1 MTALPP
7 KNSTFGKN
15 GRQRLKVVPRQAAAT
30 RVTTTNP
37 PILTV
42 AAQSVESPANSRF
55 SRQRRNTAGPLTSLS
70 LYLLRLAILGVGISA
85 IAGTALSVVKPG
97 SFLGIKFGNLPLPV
111 ATKPETPQPVSPPVQ
126 TAVTAVKAAT
136 PTQELTPLK
145 QKLQAIASKYP
156 KLQPQAYFID
166 LDNGVYVDLK
176 AETPIAAASTIKL
189 PILVAFLQAVDA
201 GKVSLDE
208 PLAMTADVKAS
219 GSGDMQYLGNGKKYT
234 ALETATKMIVISDNS
249 ATNMLIKR
257 LGGKAFLN
265 QQFKQ
270 WGLTAT
276 VIQNYLPD
284 LPGTNTTSTRDLAYL
299 LQQVNRGELLSVPS
313 RDRLLHIMR
322 QTETRTLLPQGL
334 EKEAIIAH
342 KTGDIG
348 SIIGDAGIVDMPTGK
363 RYIAAVLLKRPYNDP
378 KGRELI
384 QQMSRTTYQHFKWY
398 QKPPQPATKPP
409 TPNPRTGGR

>member
-1 MTALPP
+1 MTASSP
-7 KNSTFGKN
+7 KNQ
-15 GRQRLKVVPRQAAAT
+15 RQRLKVVPRQT
-30 RVTTTNP
+30 PTTESTTTNP
-37 PILTV
+37 PTLAIIP
-42 AAQSVESPANSRF
+42 QPVESPPN
-55 SRQRRNTAGPLTSLS
+55 SRQRQRRTTGGPLTSLS

-85 IAGTALSVVKPG
+85 IAGTALNFVKPG
-97 SFLGIKFGNLPLPV
+97 SFLGLKFGNSPSPV
-111 ATKPETPQPVSPPVQ
+111 AAKAEQPKPVSPPVSV
-126 TAVTAVKAAT
+126 AVTAVKAAS
-136 PTQELTPLK
+136 PTTELTSLK

-166 LDNGVYVDLK
+166 LDNGAYVDFK
-176 AETPIAAASTIKL
+176 AQTPIAAASTIKV
-189 PILVAFLQAVDA
+189 PVLVAFLRAVDA
-201 GKVSLDE
+201 GQIKLDE
-208 PLAMTADVKAS
+208 QLAMTADVKAS
-219 GSGDMQYLGNGKKYT
+219 GSGDMQYLGDGKKYT
-234 ALETATKMIVISDNS
+234 ALETATKMIAISDNS

-257 LGGKAFLN
+257 LGGKAMLN

-276 VIQNYLPD
+276 AIQNPLPD

-299 LQQVNRGELLSVPS
+299 LQQVNRGELLSLPS

-348 SIIGDAGIVDMPTGK
+348 SIIGDAGIVDMPNGK
-363 RYIAAVLLKRPYNDP
+363 RYIGAVLVKRPYNDP

-398 QKPPQPATKPP
+398 QTPPKPAVKPQKQQKSS
-409 TPNPRTGGR
+409 PRA

>member
-1 MTALPP
+1 MSASPP
-7 KNSTFGKN
+7 KNLTFGKN
-15 GRQRLKVVPRQAAAT
+15 GRQRLKVIPRKAAAT
-30 RVTTTNP
+30 PVTTTNLST
-37 PILTV
+37 LTV
-42 AAQSVESPANSRF
+42 TAQSVASPANSRL
-55 SRQRRNTAGPLTSLS
+55 SRRITTGPLTSLS

-85 IAGTALSVVKPG
+85 IAGTALSLVKPG
-97 SFLGIKFGNLPLPV
+97 SFLGIKFGNSPPPV
-111 ATKPETPQPVSPPVQ
+111 AAKPEKTQPVSPTVQ
-126 TAVTAVKAAT
+126 EAVTPVKAAT

-145 QKLQAIASKYP
+145 QKLQALISKYP

-166 LDNGVYVDLK
+166 LDNGAYVDLK

-189 PILVAFLQAVDA
+189 PVLVAFLRAVDA

-208 PLAMTADVKAS
+208 QLAMTADVKAS
-219 GSGDMQYLGNGKKYT
+219 GSGDMQYLGDGKKYT
-234 ALETATKMIVISDNS
+234 ALETATKMTVISDNS

-276 VIQNYLPD
+276 AIQNSLPD
-284 LPGTNTTSTRDLAYL
+284 LAGTNTTSPRDLAYL
-299 LQQVNRGELLSVPS
+299 LQRVNRGELLSVPS

-334 EKEAIIAH
+334 EKEAVIAH

-348 SIIGDAGIVDMPTGK
+348 SIIGDAGVVDMPTGK

-378 KGRELI
+378 NGRELI
-384 QQMSRTTYQHFKWY
+384 QQMSRATYQHFKWY
-398 QKPPQPATKPP
+398 QKPSKPAAKPQPAKS
-409 TPNPRTGGR
+409 RTGDRG